1 MRKFTS
7 YLVTILLANVITM
20 VVFAQNITISG
31 TVKNISS
38 GENVA
43 AVSVTIKESGA
54 GTFTNDKGV
63 YNINTKS
70 LPVTLIFSSVGYTM
84 QEITVTDASVKTDVN
99 FVANNA
105 LGQEIVVSATRV
117 SQRIMESPVSIERVS
132 AGAIRNAPAANF
144 YDVVLALKGVDVT
157 TSSLTFKTPT
167 TRGFNSS
174 GNARFNQLVD
184 GMDNVAP
191 GLNFSV
197 GAIIGLSEL
206 DVDNI
211 ELLSGA
217 SSALYG
223 PGGMNGTLLMTSKNP
238 FKYQGLSFVVKTGI
252 MHTDKRQRAAAP
264 YHNWNLRWGKKVSEK
279 FAFKTNFEFIQAK
292 DWLGGDN
299 RNYTRLGTL
308 GAVKAGDRQSDPN
321 YDGVNVYGDET
332 TVDIRPFIAGV
343 GAQLVSNG
351 LTNQSFIN
359 TLLTSPNNVSRTGY
373 LERDVVNPNTVNF
386 KMSGSMHYKITPNT
400 EAVIAGYWGTG
411 NTIYTGSDRYSI
423 VNFKMGQYKV
433 ELNNKN
439 WSLRAY
445 TTQENSGETYNTTAT
460 SRLFNE
466 SWKPTVTIKNG
477 VPTPQA
483 TDWMIQYTQSY
494 LGRLL
499 AGSTNIDAHNFAR
512 SIADIGR
519 PLPGSAAFKN
529 SYDEIRRRPIS
540 DPRGGGRLVDAT
552 DLYNYEANYN
562 FTHLTK
568 DFAEI
573 LVGVN
578 YKKYVL
584 NSAGTLFADFDG
596 PIGIGEYGGY
606 LQATKVITDK
616 IKLTA
621 SGRYDKNDNFKGRF
635 TPRVT
640 ALYKVKENNNIRLS
654 YQTAY
659 RFPTNQQQ
667 WIQLQV
673 GSTLLVGGNKYFA
686 NKFNYAGNPLYVAE
700 SVEPVGGG
708 TPAPVLFNAAEL
720 KPEAV
725 NSFEIGYKGLLSEK
739 RLLIDMYG
747 YFGQYQDFLG
757 RINTFQ
763 TTTGIATDIT
773 NASKRIGIS
782 VPNNSTD
789 KVKTYGFGFSV
800 DYRLP
805 SNFTVGANVASD
817 VLKDVPAGF
826 VAYFNA
832 PKYKTNL
839 TLANAGFGPKKRL
852 AANVAYRWQQSYY
865 YQGDFA
871 NGNLPDVNTLDAQI
885 SLKLPS
891 TKSIVKLGAN
901 NLLNQYYYNAIGN
914 SQIGGLY
921 YISFGYNVY

>member
-7 YLVTILLANVITM
+7 YLVTM
-20 VVFAQNITISG
+20 VVANIFAMAAFAQNVTISG
-31 TVKNISS
+31 TVKNMAS
-38 GENVA
+38 GENAA
-43 AVSVTIKESGA
+43 AVSVTIKGSDA

-63 YNINTKS
+63 YSINAKS
-70 LPVTLIFSSVGYTM
+70 LPVTLVFSSVGYTA
-84 QEITVTDASVKTDVN
+84 QEVTVTDASVRTDVS
-99 FVANNA
+99 FVPNNA
-105 LGQEIVVSATRV
+105 LGQEVVVSATRV
-117 SQRIMESPVSIERVS
+117 SQKIMESPVSIERVS
-132 AGAIRNAPAANF
+132 SAAIRNAPAANF
-144 YDVVLALKGVDVT
+144 YDVVLSLKGVDVT

-238 FKYQGLSFVVKTGI
+238 FKYQGLSFIVKTGI
-252 MHTDKRQRAAAP
+252 MHTDKNQRPAAP

-292 DWLGGDN
+292 DWLGVDE
-299 RNYTRLGTL
+299 RNYSRLGTL
-308 GAVKAGDRQSDPN
+308 GTVAPGTRKTDPN

-332 TVDIRPFIAGV
+332 TLDIRPFIAGI
-343 GAQLVSNG
+343 GGQLVTGG
-351 LTNQSFIN
+351 LTTQSFIN
-359 TLLTSPNNVSRTGY
+359 TLLTNPTNVSRTGY
-373 LERDVVNPNTVNF
+373 SEREVVNPNTVNF
-386 KMSGSMHYKITPNT
+386 KMSGSMHYKITANT

-423 VNFKMGQYKV
+423 INFKMGQYKV

-466 SWKPTVTIKNG
+466 SWKPTVTFTNG
-477 VPTPQA
+477 VATPQA
-483 TDWMIQYTQSY
+483 SDWAIQYTQSY

-499 AGSTNIDAHNFAR
+499 AGATTIDAHNFAR

-529 SYDEIRRRPIS
+529 AYDEIRRRPIS
-540 DPRGGGRLVDAT
+540 DKRGGGRLVDET
-552 DLYNYEANYN
+552 DLYNYEGNYN

-568 DFAEI
+568 SFADI

-606 LQATKVITDK
+606 IQATKAIGDRL
-616 IKLTA
+616 KLTA

-640 ALYKVKENNNIRLS
+640 ALVKVKENNNIRLS
-654 YQTAY
+654 YQSAY

-686 NKFNYAGNPLYVAE
+686 DRFKYATNPLYVAE
-700 SVEPVGGG
+700 SVVPTNGSA
-708 TPAPVLFNAAEL
+708 PAPTVFNAAEL

-725 NSFEIGYKGLLSEK
+725 NSFEIGYKGLLAEQK
-739 RLLIDMYG
+739 LLIDMYG

-763 TTTGIATDIT
+763 TTTGIAADIT
-773 NASKRIGIS
+773 DASKRIGIS
-782 VPNNSTD
+782 VPNNSAD

-805 SNFTVGANVASD
+805 SNFTVGANIASD

-832 PKYKTNL
+832 PKYKTNV
-839 TLANAGFGPKKRL
+839 TFANTGFGPKKRL
-852 AANVAYRWQQSYY
+852 GANIAYRWQQSYY

-871 NGNLPDVNTLDAQI
+871 NGQLPDVSTLDAQI
-885 SLKLPS
+885 SLKLPA
-891 TKSIVKLGAN
+891 TKSMVKFGAN

-921 YISFGYNVY
+921 YISFGYNIY